1 MPLIN
6 CKVELS
12 LRWYE
17 NCILSSARNNA
28 TFTITDA
35 KLYVPIVTLSTE
47 DNVKLSKLLG
57 DKFKRPVYWNKYK
70 VIGNKVVEI
79 AAASGEKYII
89 ELFDSS
95 CQGVKRLFVL
105 AYDNTAGN
113 KQVSIGSSKNYFL
126 SRVKI
131 ENDNI

>member
-47 DNVKLSKLLG
+47 DNAKLSKLLG

-70 VIGNKVVEI
+70 VIDNKVVEI
-79 AAASGEKYII
+79 AAANGEKYII
-89 ELFDSS
+89 ELLDSS